1 MNFLNVIKYDYEE
14 KLYGNRPD
22 YTFERMILRQLETI
36 IKCESIVIYL
46 ITNDF
51 EGLKKELS
59 QYGEVDLFFK
69 ELSDEEHRNSNVAS
83 IQLKMLDYFKKYI
96 CITDLSPEDI
106 IKKSSIFTTWII
118 NKDRLCF
125 FEKTPSEIEN
135 INKLDEIEL
144 KLNEF
149 IKERLIQIKNKH
161 KM

>member
-59 QYGEVDLFFK
+59 QYGDVDLFFK
-69 ELSDEEHRNSNVAS
+69 ELSDEQHRNNNVAS

-96 CITDLSPEDI
+96 SITDLSPEDI

-125 FEKTPSEIEN
+125 FEKTPSEIVN